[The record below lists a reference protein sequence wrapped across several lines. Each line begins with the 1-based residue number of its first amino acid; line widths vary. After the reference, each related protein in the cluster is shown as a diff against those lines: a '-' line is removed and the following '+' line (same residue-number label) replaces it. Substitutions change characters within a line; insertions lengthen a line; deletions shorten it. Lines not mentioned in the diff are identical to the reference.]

1 MGAKM
6 LARCQRRWQQR
17 RSNWEMRRF
26 AAMMK
31 RMQKCIQRN
40 REAEQ
45 HNVHKRGR
53 SPVKPEPTDPDF
65 LDRAAKRIKLEASDT
80 SIRPAMI
87 EPSKDLAYHPS
98 TSNRRAYGGA
108 QPQPITS
115 TKRRRRKQ
123 RSKSQPVLSQ
133 REQDAVKTLAF
144 LSKRTGSKSRE
155 PSPKTLISPDTK
167 VKIKPE
173 PTDSAMIAIKPR
185 TSWVL
190 NDLATPLPE

>member
-1 MGAKM
+1 MGPSSSDTLSLLQPSGDKQNRAQMARHM
-6 LARCQRRWQQR
+6 L
-17 RSNWEMRRF
+17 RF

-53 SPVKPEPTDPDF
+53 SPAKPEPTDPDF

-108 QPQPITS
+108 QPQPI
-115 TKRRRRKQ
+115 
-123 RSKSQPVLSQ
+123 
-133 REQDAVKTLAF
+133 
-144 LSKRTGSKSRE
+144 
-155 PSPKTLISPDTK
+155 
-167 VKIKPE
+167 
-173 PTDSAMIAIKPR
+173 
-185 TSWVL
+185 
-190 NDLATPLPE
+190 

>member
-1 MGAKM
+1 M
-6 LARCQRRWQQR
+6 LVRRR
-17 RSNWEMRRF
+17 RRKRQCPWTMRRF

-65 LDRAAKRIKLEASDT
+65 LDRAAKRIKLEPSDT

-115 TKRRRRKQ
+115 QKRRRRKQ

-155 PSPKTLISPDTK
+155 SSPKTLISPDTK
-167 VKIKPE
+167 VRIKPE
-173 PTDSAMIAIKPR
+173 PTASALFR
-185 TSWVL
+185 
-190 NDLATPLPE
+190 